1 MGEPLIIGRVYQR
14 GVKDRIAYITYPKNV
29 TVNCDSNQ

>member
-14 GVKDRIAYITYPKNV
+14 GVKDRIAYITYPKK
-29 TVNCDSNQ
+29 CDCEL